1 MDQAIKQVIVV
12 RKDLNMRKGKI
23 GAQCA
28 HASMKVLMD
37 LMTVDPEPNTL
48 STRRHYFSFDTE
60 DDSPLYLWLTGIFT
74 KIVVSVDSEQEL
86 LDVYRKAQVNDILC
100 SLITDNGLTEFKG
113 IHTRTCVAVGPDLA
127 TKIDEITGHLK
138 LL

>member
-1 MDQAIKQVIVV
+1 MGEDKIVKQVIVV

-37 LMTVDPEPNTL
+37 YAIKPKGPDHLKSWIIMAENG
-48 STRRHYFSFDTE
+48 
-60 DDSPLYLWLTGIFT
+60 SPLELWLNGIFT
-74 KIVVSVDSEQEL
+74 KICVYCESEVEL
-86 LDVYRKAQVNDILC
+86 LKYYTLAKLNGIMCAMV
-100 SLITDNGLTEFKG
+100 TDSGATEF
-113 IHTRTCVAVGPDLA
+113 HNHPTNTCIAIGPDFA
-127 TKIDEITGHLK
+127 DKIDEITGHLN